1 MRSGGARRSAV
12 MVRSVVGVG
21 VYVAIPFY
29 AVPVAAGFL
38 AAGART
44 GARRA
49 WGATGEAI
57 RKIMVG
63 GPRWLKR
70 GRTRVT
76 RAAQLHEFG
85 RWVRKGQARY
95 RKRAS
100 HSWTSMRKAA
110 RQTAAG
116 GMRRLAR
123 LARLRGPRGER

>member
-1 MRSGGARRSAV
+1 M
-12 MVRSVVGVG
+12 MVRAVVGVG
-21 VYVAIPFY
+21 VYVAIPLY

-44 GARRA
+44 RARRA

-57 RKIMVG
+57 RKIMVVV
-63 GPRWLKR
+63 PRGLKR

-85 RWVRKGQARY
+85 RWVRKGQARC

-110 RQTAAG
+110 RRTAAG
-116 GMRRLAR
+116 GMRRLV
-123 LARLRGPRGER
+123 RLRGPRGER

>member
-1 MRSGGARRSAV
+1 MRSGSARRSAL
-12 MVRSVVGVG
+12 MVRAVVGAG
-21 VYVAIPFY
+21 VYVAIPLY

-44 GARRA
+44 RARRA

-85 RWVRKGQARY
+85 RWVRKSPARCRKQAARIW
-95 RKRAS
+95 KS
-100 HSWTSMRKAA
+100 GRKAA
-110 RQTAAG
+110 RRTAAG

-123 LARLRGPRGER
+123 LRGTREGR